1 LLENTMIKLKRGLD
15 LPVAGQPAQTVS
27 EGPAVR
33 SVALLGADY
42 LGMQPTMKVAE
53 GDHVVQGQVLFTDKK
68 NPAVAFTAPATGRV
82 RAIHRGA
89 RRVFQSLVID
99 VDHGRPGALT
109 FPTHLAL
116 DALTADQ
123 VQEQL
128 LASGLWTALRTRP
141 FGRVPVPGSRPASL
155 FVTAMDTNPL
165 AADPAVVIRER
176 QQEFNDGLTVLAR
189 LVPRVFVC
197 KAAGADFRTG
207 ELTPHEFSGPHP
219 AGLVGTH
226 IHFLDPVSAGKS
238 VWHLNYQDV
247 IAIGVLFRRGRLDT
261 SRVVALA
268 GPQVKNPRLVR
279 TQVGASLDDLVA
291 GELAAGEN
299 RVVSGSLLSGRTAHG
314 PEAWLGRY
322 HLQVSVLAEG
332 REREFVHYLRP
343 GLDRHSV
350 FSIYLGKWVRKIF
363 PFTTSSNGSPR
374 AMVPVGTYEAVMPL
388 DILPTQLLRYILV
401 GDTDTAQQLGV
412 LELDEEDLGLCTY
425 VCPGKYEY
433 GPILRD
439 VLTRIEQEG

>member
-1 LLENTMIKLKRGLD
+1 MIKLKRGLD
-15 LPVAGQPAQTVS
+15 LPVAGRPAQTIS
-27 EGPAVR
+27 EGSPVR

-53 GDHVVQGQVLFTDKK
+53 GDRVVQGQVLFTDKK

-82 RAIHRGA
+82 RAINRGA

-99 VDHGRPGALT
+99 VEEGSAEAQGFPAHAAL
-109 FPTHLAL
+109 A
-116 DALTADQ
+116 ALTAGQ

-128 LASGLWTALRTRP
+128 LASGLWTALRARP
-141 FGRVPVPGSRPASL
+141 FGRIPVPGSQPSSL
-155 FVTAMDTNPL
+155 FVTAMDSNPL
-165 AADPAVVIRER
+165 AADPAKVIAAR
-176 QQEFNDGLTVLAR
+176 QQDFNDGLTVLSR
-189 LVPRVFVC
+189 LVPKVFVC
-197 KAAGADFRTG
+197 KAAGAPFQTG
-207 ELTPHEFSGPHP
+207 ALPAHEFSGPHP

-247 IAIGVLFRRGRLDT
+247 IAIGVLFREGRLDV

-268 GPQVKNPRLVR
+268 GPQVSNPRLLR
-279 TQVGASLDDLVA
+279 SRIGAALDDLLA

-299 RVVSGSLLSGRTAHG
+299 RVVSGSLLAGRTAAG
-314 PEAWLGRY
+314 AEAWLGRY

-350 FSIYLGKWVRKIF
+350 LGIYVGKWVRKIF

-374 AMVPVGTYEAVMPL
+374 AMVPVGTYETVMPL

-401 GDTDTAQQLGV
+401 GDTDMAQQLGV
-412 LELDEEDLGLCTY
+412 LELEEEDLGLCTY

>member
-1 LLENTMIKLKRGLD
+1 MIKLKRGLD

-33 SVALLGADY
+33 TVALLGADY
-42 LGMQPTMKVAE
+42 PGMQPTMKVAE
-53 GDHVVQGQVLFTDKK
+53 GDLVVQGQVVFTDKK

-89 RRVFQSLVID
+89 RRVFQSLVIE
-99 VDHGRPGALT
+99 VDHGKPGARE

-116 DALTADQ
+116 DALTAAQ

-141 FGRVPVPGSRPASL
+141 FGRIPVPGSQPSSL

-165 AADPAVVIRER
+165 AADPAVVISAR
-176 QQEFNDGLTVLAR
+176 QQEFNDGLTVLSR

-197 KAAGADFRTG
+197 KAAGAAFQTG
-207 ELTPHEFSGPHP
+207 DLPAHEFSGPHP

-247 IAIGVLFRRGRLDT
+247 IAIGVLFRKGRLDV

-279 TQVGASLDDLVA
+279 TRIGASLEDLVA
-291 GELAAGEN
+291 AELAAGEN
-299 RVVSGSLLSGRTAHG
+299 RVVSGSLLAGRTAAG
-314 PEAWLGRY
+314 AEAWLGRY

-350 FSIYLGKWVRKIF
+350 SGIYLGKWVRKMF
-363 PFTTSSNGSPR
+363 PFTTSTNGSPR

-401 GDTDTAQQLGV
+401 GDTDMAQQLGV
-412 LELDEEDLGLCTY
+412 LELEEEDLGLCTY

>member
-1 LLENTMIKLKRGLD
+1 MIKLKRGLD
-15 LPVAGQPAQTVS
+15 LPVAGQPAQAVS
-27 EGPAVR
+27 EGTAVR

-53 GDHVVQGQVLFTDKK
+53 GDRVVQGQVLFTDKK

-99 VDHGRPGALT
+99 VEQGSTEAQAFPAHAALAT
-109 FPTHLAL
+109 
-116 DALTADQ
+116 LTAAQ

-128 LASGLWTALRTRP
+128 LASGLWTALRSRP
-141 FGRVPVPGSRPASL
+141 FGRVPVPGSQPASL
-155 FVTAMDTNPL
+155 FVTAMDSNPL
-165 AADPAVVIRER
+165 AADPAVVIAAR
-176 QQEFNDGLTVLAR
+176 QQDFNDGLTVLAR
-189 LVPRVFVC
+189 LVPKVFVC
-197 KAAGADFRTG
+197 KAAGAAFQTG
-207 ELTPHEFSGPHP
+207 SLPAQEFSGPHP

-247 IAIGVLFRRGRLDT
+247 IAIGVLFREGRLDV

-279 TQVGASLDDLVA
+279 TRLGASLDDLVA

-299 RVVSGSLLSGRTAHG
+299 RVVSGSLLAGRTATG
-314 PEAWLGRY
+314 VAAWLGRY

-363 PFTTSSNGSPR
+363 PFTTSTNGSPR

-401 GDTDTAQQLGV
+401 GDTDMAQQLGV

-439 VLTRIEQEG
+439 VLTRIELEG

>member
-1 LLENTMIKLKRGLD
+1 MIKLKRGLD
-15 LPVAGQPAQTVS
+15 LPVAGQPAQAVS

-68 NPAVAFTAPATGRV
+68 CPAVAFTAPATGRV
-82 RAIHRGA
+82 RAINRGA

-99 VDHGRPGALT
+99 VKEGSAEAQT
-109 FPTHLAL
+109 FPAHTAL
-116 DALTADQ
+116 EALTAAQ

-141 FGRVPVPGSRPASL
+141 FGRIPVPGSQPSSL
-155 FVTAMDTNPL
+155 FVTAMDTSPL
-165 AADPAVVIRER
+165 AADPAVVIRAR
-176 QQEFNDGLTVLAR
+176 QQDFNDGLTVLSR
-189 LVPRVFVC
+189 LVPKVFVC
-197 KAAGADFRTG
+197 KAAGAAFQTG
-207 ELTPHEFSGPHP
+207 ALPVHEFSGPHP

-226 IHFLDPVSAGKS
+226 IHFLDPVSASKR

-247 IAIGVLFRRGRLDT
+247 IAIGVLFREGRLDV

-279 TQVGASLDDLVA
+279 TRIGASLDDLVA

-299 RVVSGSLLSGRTAHG
+299 RVVSGSLLAGRTAAG
-314 PEAWLGRY
+314 VEAWLGRY

-350 FSIYLGKWVRKIF
+350 FSIYLGKWVRKLF
-363 PFTTSSNGSPR
+363 PLTTSSNGSPR

-388 DILPTQLLRYILV
+388 DILPTQLLRYVLV
-401 GDTDTAQQLGV
+401 GDTDMAQQLGV
-412 LELDEEDLGLCTY
+412 LELEEEDLGLCTY

>member
-1 LLENTMIKLKRGLD
+1 MIKLKRGLD
-15 LPVAGQPAQTVS
+15 LPVAGQPAQAVS

-42 LGMQPTMKVAE
+42 IGMQPTMKVAE

-99 VDHGRPGALT
+99 IKEGSTEAQA
-109 FPTHLAL
+109 FPAHAVL
-116 DALTADQ
+116 DALTAAQ

-141 FGRVPVPGSRPASL
+141 FGRIPVPGSQPSSL
-155 FVTAMDTNPL
+155 FVTAMDTSPL
-165 AADPAVVIRER
+165 AADPAVVINAR
-176 QQEFNDGLTVLAR
+176 QQDFNDGLTVLAR
-189 LVPRVFVC
+189 LVAKVFVC
-197 KAAGADFRTG
+197 KAAGAAFQTG
-207 ELTPHEFSGPHP
+207 ALPAHEFSGPHP

-226 IHFLDPVSAGKS
+226 IHFLDPVSASKS

-247 IAIGVLFRRGRLDT
+247 IAIGVLFREGRLDV

-279 TQVGASLDDLVA
+279 SRLGASLDDLVSD
-291 GELAAGEN
+291 ELAAGEN
-299 RVVSGSLLSGRTAHG
+299 RVVTGSLLAGRTAAG
-314 PEAWLGRY
+314 VEAWLGRY

-350 FSIYLGKWVRKIF
+350 FSIYLGKWVRRIF

-412 LELDEEDLGLCTY
+412 LELEEEDLGLCTY

-439 VLTRIEQEG
+439 VLTRIELEG